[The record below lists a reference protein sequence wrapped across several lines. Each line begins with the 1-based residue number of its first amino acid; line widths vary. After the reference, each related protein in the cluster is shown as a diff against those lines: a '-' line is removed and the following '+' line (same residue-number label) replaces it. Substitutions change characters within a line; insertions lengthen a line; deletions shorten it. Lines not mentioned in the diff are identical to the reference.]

1 MSAGIDQFVNNTS
14 AMFDAASGA
23 AEIHVKPEAVIEK
36 TAAEKFAAS
45 ASTQLQAQLKAMERD
60 AQVVLAL
67 TVKPEVAE
75 DQTGMGNA
83 VALLGEGGM
92 QNVLRFREQ
101 ALQKKMQAEMFGSM
115 GAESA
120 KEAAAEMAKWD
131 QVLSEQIAFHS
142 QRLKGDAATSLQ
154 QQLGAGLN
162 EGLILAAT
170 QSSAAA
176 AELLGGMGADISGAT
191 EQQMI
196 AASAALYSS
205 AREGKIAAGLK
216 GAAAGFVQ
224 GIKGGFGAN
233 AVSELRDALGT
244 LSSGLT
250 GSGIS
255 GGDLIKFGSVVKG
268 EAAGGLKLFTGELRA
283 VSGEVPKFNSGISD
297 MNKAFQEAFGK
308 EQEQDRAE
316 YFGGMFDDI
325 KKFGLV
331 KQETFAQKL
340 SMNDIDTFLQYQNSL
355 RTLSDTGE
363 ILTGEQALMANA
375 IRANGN
381 TASGAVSGLEEYRR
395 TLVEV
400 GDALGYHKSQA
411 AMAGK
416 ATDEYIA
423 KQEEHAAQLKV
434 VGAALKAAEAKAK
447 EEKKGKG
454 SGKKDDGK
462 QALRERAELVGLGD
476 FEKARLAAERTLA
489 KDMKTAG
496 ADPALKAAAQKIYAD
511 AVGKPALDELARI
524 GGAMAGMTTQI
535 GGMIAASGKALFDN
549 PEVADMI
556 KASRANLLKAGLSMQ
571 TVDLG
576 GGRSRKR
583 TEQEV
588 NAQIELIAL
597 EREWEAKKE
606 ILQEGSEA
614 YLVVMSDYLLKKKDL
629 EDQLKTQQE
638 ESILSALAGFEGVF
652 GAVQGTF
659 DSLMESG
666 TVGEQAVA
674 SLSGTVLMLG
684 QDMAGMAD
692 QFKGID
698 EAMAK
703 GSITSGQAEVQ
714 KANAIVGAAGR
725 AAAGVIKNE
734 RARAAVQGAVEVALA
749 ASSFAIGDI
758 AGGIAHSAAAAL
770 FFTASGRGSG
780 GTAAA
785 RNITPRRSAA
795 GSDRGS
801 SAGDRRQATTQVNIY
816 MNPITG
822 RAIVDSVNRDSARQ
836 AGLAFNGRV
845 MQGAARR
852 PEL

>member
-1 MSAGIDQFVNNTS
+1 MS
-14 AMFDAASGA
+14 
-23 AEIHVKPEAVIEK
+23 
-36 TAAEKFAAS
+36 
-45 ASTQLQAQLKAMERD
+45 
-60 AQVVLAL
+60 
-67 TVKPEVAE
+67 
-75 DQTGMGNA
+75 
-83 VALLGEGGM
+83 
-92 QNVLRFREQ
+92 
-101 ALQKKMQAEMFGSM
+101 
-115 GAESA
+115 
-120 KEAAAEMAKWD
+120 
-131 QVLSEQIAFHS
+131 
-142 QRLKGDAATSLQ
+142 
-154 QQLGAGLN
+154 
-162 EGLILAAT
+162 
-170 QSSAAA
+170 
-176 AELLGGMGADISGAT
+176 
-191 EQQMI
+191 
-196 AASAALYSS
+196 
-205 AREGKIAAGLK
+205 
-216 GAAAGFVQ
+216 
-224 GIKGGFGAN
+224 GAN

-255 GGDLIKFGSVVKG
+255 GGDLIKFGSVAKG
-268 EAAGGLKLFTGELRA
+268 EAAGGLKLFTGELRS

-297 MNKAFQEAFGK
+297 MNKAFQAAFGK
-308 EQEQDRAE
+308 EQEQDREE

-331 KQETFAQKL
+331 KQETFAQKM
-340 SMNDIDTFLQYQNSL
+340 SMNDIQALLEYQDAVVA
-355 RTLSDTGE
+355 LSDSGE
-363 ILTGEQALMANA
+363 VLTGEQALLTNA
-375 IRANGN
+375 IRANGG
-381 TASGAVSGLEEYRR
+381 TASGAVTALKDYE
-395 TLVEV
+395 TQLNQV
-400 GDALGYHKSQA
+400 GDALVWMRSQA
-411 AMAGK
+411 AEAGK
-416 ATDEYIA
+416 DTSGFTALIER
-423 KQEEHAAQLKV
+423 QAAQLLTVAK
-434 VGAALKAAEAKAK
+434 ARTAAEAKAK
-447 EEKKGKG
+447 DEGKGKG

-462 QALRERAELVGLGD
+462 QALRERAEMIGLED

-496 ADPALKAAAQKIYAD
+496 ADPALKDAARKIYAD

-535 GGMIAASGKALFDN
+535 GGMIAASGKALFNN

-614 YLVVMSDYLLKKKDL
+614 YLVVMSDYLLKKKEL
-629 EDQLKTQQE
+629 EGQLKTQQE

-692 QFKGID
+692 KFKGID
-698 EAMAK
+698 KALAE
-703 GSITSGQAEVQ
+703 GSLTSGQAEVQ